1 MRSLEAPA
9 SDPFE
14 LRFDATMREGRPLL
28 VGPSCRVVQVGP
40 LLVAGRCEAPELASA
55 VRWISR
61 FALGLA
67 TVLTGLVAIGAI
79 PRLFLLIALGWF
91 APALAARLIV
101 RRRLEALGRYV
112 LDLDAGRLAHRSG
125 SGRDR
130 SLDTAELHVRVEAR
144 QGELWL
150 MASFPGG
157 NDISLGRGE
166 LDDVRRYATTLRRQR
181 LPVDVG
187 PLDEPT

>member
-1 MRSLEAPA
+1 MHPEEAPA

-14 LRFDATMREGRPLL
+14 LRFDETMREGRPLL

-67 TVLTGLVAIGAI
+67 AVLTGLVAIGAI

-91 APALAARLIV
+91 APALAARWFV

-130 SLDTAELHVRVEAR
+130 SLKAADLRVHVEAR
-144 QGELWL
+144 HGELWL
-150 MASFPGG
+150 MARSLEG
-157 NDISLGRGE
+157 DDVSLGRGE
-166 LDDVRRYATTLRRQR
+166 LEDVRRYATALRRQR
-181 LPVDVG
+181 LPVDGG